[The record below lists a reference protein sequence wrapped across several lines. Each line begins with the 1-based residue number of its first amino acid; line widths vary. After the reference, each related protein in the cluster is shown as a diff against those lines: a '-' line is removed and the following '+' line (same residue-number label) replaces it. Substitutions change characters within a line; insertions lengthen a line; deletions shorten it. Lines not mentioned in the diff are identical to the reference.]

1 MSARKSCPCL
11 IHTNSTRIVV
21 GNLSGRG
28 TVSHE
33 IAQLLELQSIDH
45 HLTETSERIKRL
57 QRDRVRFE
65 DKAVESKQAFADQKE
80 DLKQLDHDSLMK
92 NLEVDELD
100 ANIRKYQ
107 HRLDTGIISFKEM
120 EDLRA
125 KIASERNRISEME
138 DEALQMMDTIIQSK
152 EALAAAETALGERQ
166 AELQAS
172 IAETDDRLAQMLES
186 ISELHDQRTTL
197 TDSMSEFLHSQYESL
212 HKKFPDPIT
221 VISNTT
227 CSGCKLKL
235 SGSTIERARGSLGIV
250 SCEHCSRIL
259 YVQ

>member
-1 MSARKSCPCL
+1 MSQ
-11 IHTNSTRIVV
+11 
-21 GNLSGRG
+21 
-28 TVSHE
+28 E

-45 HLTETSERIKRL
+45 RLTEAAERIKRL
-57 QRDRVRFE
+57 QRERARFE
-65 DKAVESKQAFADQKE
+65 DKAVKSKQVFANQKE
-80 DLKQLDHDSLMK
+80 DLKQLEHDSLMK

-125 KIASERNRISEME
+125 KISSERNRINEME
-138 DEALQMMDTIIQSK
+138 DEALQMMDTIAQSK

-166 AELQAS
+166 IELQVS
-172 IAETDDRLAQMLES
+172 IAETDDRLKQTDES
-186 ISELHDQRTTL
+186 ISELHDQRTAL
-197 TDSMSEFLHSQYESL
+197 IDSMSEFLQSQYESL
-212 HKKFPDPIT
+212 HRKFPDPIV
-221 VISNTT
+221 VISHTT

-250 SCEHCSRIL
+250 ACEHCSRII
-259 YVQ
+259 YVE

>member
-1 MSARKSCPCL
+1 MS
-11 IHTNSTRIVV
+11 N
-21 GNLSGRG
+21 
-28 TVSHE
+28 E

-45 HLTETSERIKRL
+45 RSTEASERIKRL
-57 QRDRVRFE
+57 QRDRARFE
-65 DKAVESKQAFADQKE
+65 NKVVESKQRFANQKE
-80 DLKQLDHDSLMK
+80 DLKQLEHDSLMK

-120 EDLRA
+120 EDLRV

-138 DEALQMMDTIIQSK
+138 DEALRIMDAIVQGK
-152 EALAAAETALGERQ
+152 EALSAAETALGERQ

-172 IAETDDRLAQMLES
+172 ITETDDRLEQTDES
-186 ISELHDQRTTL
+186 ISELRGQRTAL

-212 HKKFPDPIT
+212 HKKFPDPIAAIT
-221 VISNTT
+221 NTT

-235 SGSTIERARGSLGIV
+235 SGSTIERVRGSLGIV
-250 SCEHCSRIL
+250 TCEHCSRIL
-259 YVQ
+259 HIQQQSL

>member
-1 MSARKSCPCL
+1 M
-11 IHTNSTRIVV
+11 
-21 GNLSGRG
+21 
-28 TVSHE
+28 SHE

-45 HLTETSERIKRL
+45 RLTEASERIKRL
-57 QRDRVRFE
+57 QRERARFE
-65 DKAVESKQAFADQKE
+65 DKVVKSKQVFANQKE
-80 DLKQLDHDSLMK
+80 DLKQLEHESLMK

-107 HRLDTGIISFKEM
+107 HRLDTAIISFKEM

-125 KIASERNRISEME
+125 KITSERNRISEME
-138 DEALQMMDTIIQSK
+138 DEALQMMDTIMQGK

-172 IAETDDRLAQMLES
+172 IGETDDRLKQADES
-186 ISELHDQRTTL
+186 ISELRDQRTAL
-197 TDSMSEFLHSQYESL
+197 IHSMSEFLQSQYESL
-212 HKKFPDPIT
+212 HRKFPDPI
-221 VISNTT
+221 VVVSHTT

-250 SCEHCSRIL
+250 ACEHCSRIL
-259 YVQ
+259 YVE